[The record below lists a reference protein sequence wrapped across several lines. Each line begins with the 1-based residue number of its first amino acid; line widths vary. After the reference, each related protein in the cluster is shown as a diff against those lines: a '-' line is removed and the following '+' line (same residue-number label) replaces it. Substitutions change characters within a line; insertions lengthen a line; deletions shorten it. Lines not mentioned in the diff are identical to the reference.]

1 MEHQV
6 APSAQQ
12 VRMLMYRQ
20 QREKTHNLRTVN
32 TNVIRDISVLQPTPP
47 MDVHYVQ
54 DTQHVRAETGPRMY
68 ATKDITIQNT
78 PAMLARRALMLKII
92 KTWPFATTQ
101 VLSARPG
108 IMPYITRQCQL

>member
-1 MEHQV
+1 M
-6 APSAQQ
+6 
-12 VRMLMYRQ
+12 
-20 QREKTHNLRTVN
+20 N

-54 DTQHVRAETGPRMY
+54 NTQHVRAETGPRIY

-101 VLSARPG
+101 VLSARPD
-108 IMPYITRQCQL
+108 ITAHTITVCQL